1 MGNHTAIT
9 SNLRAQTMSPRHPTV
24 AIGNG
29 TVDQTSDRLAAS
41 EIGRVVVDVIARD
54 LERCYEHDGMPI
66 LPMRRTSASASDL
79 ALASLSDS
87 SSGIQGQADAHDTLG
102 ASTFDERSHV
112 SKLCN
117 ADMAARR
124 LYDLSSALVARI
136 HRFCSNSALFS

>member
-66 LPMRRTSASASDL
+66 SPMRRTSASASDL
-79 ALASLSDS
+79 ATPCRRPEPKVKRTR
-87 SSGIQGQADAHDTLG
+87 HDTLG
-102 ASTFDERSHV
+102 VSTFDERSHV
-112 SKLCN
+112 SKLCH
-117 ADMAARR
+117 ADICQP
-124 LYDLSSALVARI
+124 L
-136 HRFCSNSALFS
+136 H